1 MGQARFCE
9 SVIKLVAGHME
20 DAASVE
26 QGCRAFEK
34 LATDQPQNASRLG
47 QVRPAVVVVLND
59 TNPPILN
66 SHSPYSYS

>member
-9 SVIKLVAGHME
+9 SVIKLVAGHMD

-34 LATDQPQNASRLG
+34 LASDQPHNASRLG
-47 QVRPAVVVVLND
+47 QVAAAAVSAANDRP
-59 TNPPILN
+59 PPPPLPF
-66 SHSPYSYS
+66 SKS

>member
-9 SVIKLVAGHME
+9 SVIKLVAGHMD

-26 QGCRAFEK
+26 QGCRAVEK

-47 QVRPAVVVVLND
+47 QVPPPPAAVPVESPPNLFSFHSVVF
-59 TNPPILN
+59 I
-66 SHSPYSYS
+66 